1 MLRLRDS
8 TPRSASLATLQSN
21 ALSMAAEELS
31 VLTVVSLLTSP
42 QTVTL
47 SSTALRELDTL
58 PRLTSQLWELPRSK
72 LRDNDLPLESEQL
85 RVPIEISRWGTN
97 TWNHKF
103 EGARLKAVLCAPV
116 NLEMPQKSS
125 CMDASK
131 MSHCCHEYS
140 WLQNCVHASS
150 YLGFVFSLFS
160 KIIINSF
167 LFSL

>member
-85 RVPIEISRWGTN
+85 RMPIEISRWGTN
-97 TWNHKF
+97 TWNQQF

-116 NLEMPQKSS
+116 NLECPKNRLVWMPRRWVIAAIITLDCRIVCTLRLVWALSSRFSQK
-125 CMDASK
+125 
-131 MSHCCHEYS
+131 
-140 WLQNCVHASS
+140 
-150 YLGFVFSLFS
+150 
-160 KIIINSF
+160 
-167 LFSL
+167 